1 MHVPKGVLL
10 RTLSRNK
17 PPELIDDNSGNR
29 FIKRSVC
36 VPLPTPGAP
45 TSIIRAALERDI
57 FFRMFEIRKVSG
69 ISISSV
75 FWRKVG
81 GMEAKWLRTRSN
93 GFSGRAY
100 LEQNLEL

>member
-17 PPELIDDNSGNR
+17 SPELIDDNSGNR

-57 FFRMFEIRKVSG
+57 FFAECSRLGK
-69 ISISSV
+69 
-75 FWRKVG
+75 
-81 GMEAKWLRTRSN
+81 
-93 GFSGRAY
+93 Y
-100 LEQNLEL
+100 QQ